1 MLQTSLIIMSFFV
14 SVAVTFGVKRLA
26 SRTRLLAVATERSS
40 HEGVIPVGGGLG
52 IVVVFLLS
60 VTGFYGAGQI
70 ATNTLLVLLCALPI
84 ALAGLFDDIQHLD
97 FRKRLFIQTGFGL
110 LAFYSVG
117 SLPAIPFGPYALP
130 LSIFGIFLVPA
141 AFVWLTN
148 LYNFMDGIDGIAG
161 MQGVFVCGAAGVMF
175 LQHNDVTLA
184 LFCGLLMAAHL
195 GFLVFNWHPASIFM
209 GDVGSGFCGFMFGT
223 LALLGHAHGTTSLWS
238 WVLLLGVFIVDASV
252 TLFTRW
258 RLGLRWYEAHRTH
271 VYQKLAL
278 RYGSHSA
285 VVWRI
290 LILNVLWF
298 LPLALLAGKQ
308 PEYGVYFAI
317 IGLLPLGVFAFK
329 MEAGKP
335 DQRT

>member
-1 MLQTSLIIMSFFV
+1 MLQLALITLSFIL
-14 SVAVTFGVKRLA
+14 SVVVTYGVKRLA
-26 SRTRLLAVATERSS
+26 SRARLLAVATERSS
-40 HEGVIPVGGGLG
+40 HQGVIPVGGGLG

-60 VTGFYGAGQI
+60 IAGLYGVGLI
-70 ATNTLLVLLCALPI
+70 ATNILLVLLCAIPI
-84 ALAGLFDDIQHLD
+84 ALAGLFDDRQHLD
-97 FRKRLFIQTGFGL
+97 FRKRLIIQAGFGL
-110 LAFYSVG
+110 LAFYFVG
-117 SLPAIPFGPYALP
+117 SLPAIPFGPFGLP
-130 LSIFGIFLVPA
+130 LSFAGIVLVPI
-141 AFVWLTN
+141 AFIWLTN

-161 MQGVFVCGAAGVMF
+161 MQGIFVCGGASVMF

-184 LFCGLLMAAHL
+184 LLCGLLMAAHL
-195 GFLVFNWHPASIFM
+195 GFLVFNWPPASIFM
-209 GDVGSGFCGFMFGT
+209 GDVGSGFCGFMFGA
-223 LALLGHAHGTTSLWS
+223 LALLGHAHGTMSLWS

-290 LILNVLWF
+290 LLLNVLWF

-317 IGLLPLGVFAFK
+317 VGLLPLGVFAIK

-335 DQRT
+335 AQST